1 MQFVFGRH
9 AEFRSP
15 HVLTIGNY
23 DGVHVGHQRVIHQ
36 AQQVSKQLQ
45 LPLTVLL
52 FEPQP
57 KEYFADRIGQVAPA
71 RLMNLKSKVAAL
83 SALGV
88 DYTWCLKFSDIR
100 PMSAETFV
108 NQLVAGKRVRYLVV
122 GDDFRFGC
130 DRQGDFNYLIAAGER
145 SGFTVEQSDTYRVG
159 DERVSSSRIRDL
171 LKTHDFDGASQL
183 LGRQYALCGR
193 VCYGQQLGRKIGFPT
208 ANIAL
213 SNSPPLQGVFG
224 CTVELPEGQVV
235 TGVANIGSRPTVSGQ
250 KVSLEVHLHEFT
262 GELYGRTL
270 IVIPRVFIRAEQ
282 KFESIDA
289 LTAQIQ
295 VDNAKALELLSDL
308 TGSETE

>member
-9 AEFRSP
+9 AEFRLP
-15 HVLTIGNY
+15 HVLTIGNF

-36 AQQVSKQLQ
+36 AQQVAKQLQ

-57 KEYFADRIGQVAPA
+57 KEYFSDRIGQVAPA

-88 DYTWCLKFSDIR
+88 DCTWCLKFSDVR
-100 PMSAETFV
+100 PMSAEMFV
-108 NQLVAGKRVRYLVV
+108 SQLVAGKQVRYLVV

-145 SGFTVEQSDTYRVG
+145 SGFTVEQSDTHRVG

-213 SNSPPLQGVFG
+213 SNSPPLHGVFG
-224 CTVELPEGQVV
+224 CTVELPEGRAV

-250 KVSLEVHLHEFT
+250 KVSLEVHLHECT

-270 IVIPRVFIRAEQ
+270 IVIPRVFIRAEK

-289 LTAQIQ
+289 LTAQIR
-295 VDNAKALELLSDL
+295 VDNAKALELLSVL
-308 TGSETE
+308 TGSEIE

>member
-1 MQFVFGRH
+1 M
-9 AEFRSP
+9 
-15 HVLTIGNY
+15 
-23 DGVHVGHQRVIHQ
+23 
-36 AQQVSKQLQ
+36 
-45 LPLTVLL
+45 
-52 FEPQP
+52 
-57 KEYFADRIGQVAPA
+57 
-71 RLMNLKSKVAAL
+71 
-83 SALGV
+83 
-88 DYTWCLKFSDIR
+88 
-100 PMSAETFV
+100 
-108 NQLVAGKRVRYLVV
+108 
-122 GDDFRFGC
+122 
-130 DRQGDFNYLIAAGER
+130 
-145 SGFTVEQSDTYRVG
+145 G

-171 LKTHDFDGASQL
+171 LKIHDFDGASQL

-213 SNSPPLQGVFG
+213 SNAPPLHGVFG
-224 CTVELPEGQVV
+224 CTVELPEGRVV

-270 IVIPRVFIRAEQ
+270 IVTPRVFIRAEQ

-295 VDNAKALELLSDL
+295 VDNAKALELLSVL

>member
-1 MQFVFGRH
+1 
-9 AEFRSP
+9 
-15 HVLTIGNY
+15 
-23 DGVHVGHQRVIHQ
+23 
-36 AQQVSKQLQ
+36 
-45 LPLTVLL
+45 
-52 FEPQP
+52 
-57 KEYFADRIGQVAPA
+57 
-71 RLMNLKSKVAAL
+71 MNLKTKVTAL

-88 DYTWCLKFSDIR
+88 DCTWCLKFSDIR

-108 NQLVAGKRVRYLVV
+108 NQLVTGKQVRHLVV

-130 DRQGDFNYLIAAGER
+130 DRQGDFNYLIATGER
-145 SGFTVEQSDTYRVG
+145 SGFQVEQSDTHRVG

-183 LGRQYALCGR
+183 LGRHYALCGR

-213 SNSPPLQGVFG
+213 SNSPPLHGVFG
-224 CTVELPEGQVV
+224 CTVELPEGRIV

-270 IVIPRVFIRAEQ
+270 IVTPRVFIRAEQ

-295 VDNAKALELLSDL
+295 VDNAKALDLLSVL
-308 TGSETE
+308 TGSKTE

>member
-1 MQFVFGRH
+1 MQFVFGRQ

-15 HVLTIGNY
+15 HVLTIGNF

-36 AQQVSKQLQ
+36 AQQVAKQLQ

-57 KEYFADRIGQVAPA
+57 KEYFSDRIGQVAPA

-88 DYTWCLKFSDIR
+88 DCTWCLKFSDVR
-100 PMSAETFV
+100 PMSAEMFV
-108 NQLVAGKRVRYLVV
+108 SQLVAGKQVRYLVV

-145 SGFTVEQSDTYRVG
+145 SGFTVEQSDTHRVG

-213 SNSPPLQGVFG
+213 SNSPPLHGVFG
-224 CTVELPEGQVV
+224 CTVELPEGRAV

-250 KVSLEVHLHEFT
+250 KVSLEVHLHECT

-270 IVIPRVFIRAEQ
+270 IVIPRVFIRAEK

-289 LTAQIQ
+289 LTAQIR
-295 VDNAKALELLSDL
+295 VDNAKALELLSVL
-308 TGSETE
+308 TGSEIE

>member
-9 AEFRSP
+9 AEFRLP
-15 HVLTIGNY
+15 HVLTIGNF

-36 AQQVSKQLQ
+36 AQQVAKQLQ

-57 KEYFADRIGQVAPA
+57 KEYFSDRIGQVAPA

-88 DYTWCLKFSDIR
+88 DCTWCLKFSDIR
-100 PMSAETFV
+100 PMSAEMFV
-108 NQLVAGKRVRYLVV
+108 SQLVAGKQVRYLVV

-145 SGFTVEQSDTYRVG
+145 SGFTVEQSDTHRVG

-213 SNSPPLQGVFG
+213 SNSPPLHGVFG
-224 CTVELPEGQVV
+224 CTVELPEGRAV

-250 KVSLEVHLHEFT
+250 KVSLEVHLHECT

-270 IVIPRVFIRAEQ
+270 IVIPRVFIRAEK

-289 LTAQIQ
+289 LTAQIR
-295 VDNAKALELLSDL
+295 VDNAKALELLSVL

>member
-15 HVLTIGNY
+15 HVLTIGNF
-23 DGVHVGHQRVIHQ
+23 DGVHVGHQRVIQQ
-36 AQQVSKQLQ
+36 AQQVAKQLQ

-71 RLMNLKSKVAAL
+71 RLMNLKTKVTAL

-88 DYTWCLKFSDIR
+88 DCTWCLKFSDIR

-108 NQLVAGKRVRYLVV
+108 SQLVAAKQVRHLVV

-130 DRQGDFNYLIAAGER
+130 DRQGDYNYLVAAGER
-145 SGFTVEQSDTYRVG
+145 SGFTVEQSDTHRVG

-213 SNSPPLQGVFG
+213 PTHRRCMACLVARLSFQKDGSLQGSPTSVHAQPSLAKRSAWKCI
-224 CTVELPEGQVV
+224 CTSLLGSCM
-235 TGVANIGSRPTVSGQ
+235 VAP
-250 KVSLEVHLHEFT
+250 
-262 GELYGRTL
+262 
-270 IVIPRVFIRAEQ
+270 
-282 KFESIDA
+282 
-289 LTAQIQ
+289 
-295 VDNAKALELLSDL
+295 
-308 TGSETE
+308 